1 MKAAVLRGFGTPR
14 FEEIP
19 QPVPEDG
26 EELIEV
32 TAAPLNNIDRVRADG
47 SHYSVRSGG
56 RGSGGSGASGR
67 SGGSGAGAPGA
78 GPGGQPAVPGVIGAG
93 LRPGGQR
100 VLFGSRLGTM
110 AQYAVANSQAT
121 FPIPDDLD
129 DAVAAA
135 AWNPGL
141 SAWLALGWRCRL
153 EPGQTVL
160 ILGATGVTGKLA
172 VQAAR
177 HFGAGRV
184 VGAGRNQRVLDELPD
199 LGADTTIQLAQ
210 PDDALAAAFA
220 AEAGEDGYDVVL
232 DYVWGHPTEVFLG
245 SIEHHDAIPRSSRVR
260 LLQAG
265 EMAGPVI
272 TLPAAALRSA
282 GLEIL
287 GAGTGTMPP
296 MEVITGTLSELLDLL
311 AAGKIRVDIER
322 VPLSAVAEVWGR
334 DQQGRRPVFIP

>member
-19 QPVPEDG
+19 QPVPQDG

-47 SHYSVRSGG
+47 SHYSVRSGVP
-56 RGSGGSGASGR
+56 GGSGSGED
-67 SGGSGAGAPGA
+67 APGA
-78 GPGGQPAVPGVIGAG
+78 GQPAVPGVIGAG

-100 VLFGSRLGTM
+100 VLFGSRLGAM
-110 AQYAVANSQAT
+110 AQYSVVSPQMT
-121 FPIPDDLD
+121 FPIPDGLD
-129 DAVAAA
+129 DAAAA
-135 AWNPGL
+135 AVWNPGL
-141 SAWLALGWRCRL
+141 SAWLALGWRCPL
-153 EPGQTVL
+153 QSGPTVL

-172 VQAAR
+172 IQAAR

-184 VGAGRNQRVLDELPD
+184 VAAGRNQPVLDTLPD
-199 LGADTTIQLAQ
+199 LGADATIQLRQ
-210 PDDALAAAFA
+210 PDAALAAAFA
-220 AEAGEDGYDVVL
+220 AEGGEHGYDVVL

-245 SIEHHDAIPRSSRVR
+245 SIDRHDAVPRSSRVR

-265 EMAGPVI
+265 EMAGPAI
-272 TLPAAALRSA
+272 TLPASPLRSA

-296 MEVITGTLSELLDLL
+296 MEVITGMLSELLDLL
-311 AAGKIRVDIER
+311 AAGKLRIDIER
-322 VPLSAVAEVWGR
+322 VPLSAVAQVWGR